1 LRQHEAL
8 RPNDVR
14 CLSEQY
20 FALDERLTHKAEL
33 EVLKITQAAMDE
45 LGARGR
51 CSMTEIAH
59 LGEQH
64 RKSAAGS
71 IDGNAD
77 AIDPAADYYEVVGH
91 VPKLARGR

>member
-1 LRQHEAL
+1 
-8 RPNDVR
+8 
-14 CLSEQY
+14 
-20 FALDERLTHKAEL
+20 
-33 EVLKITQAAMDE
+33 
-45 LGARGR
+45 
-51 CSMTEIAH
+51 MTKIAH

-77 AIDPAADYYEVVGH
+77 AIDTAADYCEVVGH